1 MIDLAQMPTDDLYFY
16 TPSEAYPLP
25 SLQKSQDRVII
36 TLYPYTI
43 LCKPSSNLISVTVDP
58 IVVDTIEESGASSI
72 LDDIIVKIEE
82 MADQY
87 RYLPMCDQIY
97 SNISGSVYAMHKH
110 FMTSCKDYDLIVR
123 TVWSSKN
130 EVQKQFG

>member
-1 MIDLAQMPTDDLYFY
+1 MIDLAQMPTDGLYFY
-16 TPSEAYPLP
+16 TPSEVYPLP
-25 SLQKSQDRVII
+25 SLQRSEDRVVI
-36 TLYPYTI
+36 TLYPYTVV
-43 LCKPSSNLISVTVDP
+43 CKPATNLISVTVDP
-58 IVVDTIEESGASSI
+58 IVVDKIEESGASSI

-87 RYLPMCDQIY
+87 RHKPMCDQIY
-97 SNISGSVYAMHKH
+97 SNISDSVYAMHKH
-110 FMTSCKDYDLIVR
+110 FMASCKDYDLIVR